1 MVLDGT
7 GVAFDG
13 VVVMVEGVVVM
24 VEGVRVMV
32 DGVAVMV
39 EGVVLMVEGVVVMVE
54 GVRVIGGVAVTDG
67 GMACWGSMAR
77 PERQNGI
84 KANLAGKDGAWSLP
98 AACARGSR
106 SQRLLSAAAR
116 RRVRFIGISPVMDD
130 AAVLM
135 V

>member
-13 VVVMVEGVVVM
+13 VV
-24 VEGVRVMV
+24 
-32 DGVAVMV
+32 VMV